1 MTIAVSRSAGL
12 PAAVYALSVGSV
24 GIGTTEF
31 VIMGLLLDVAHD
43 FHISITFAA
52 WSITAYACG
61 VVIGAPL
68 LTPLLS
74 RYPKKPALLFL
85 MILFSIGNLGCG
97 IAGNMT
103 MLIIFRVI
111 TALAHASFFGI
122 SSVYAAELAPVDKRA
137 SAVSAVFLGA
147 TLANILGVPLGA
159 WVGQYLGWRY
169 TFFMVTLIGILSAL
183 AVIALVP
190 GRQAQPAVQ
199 SRIRDELKVLR
210 HPTVLRSLL
219 ITALGFSGVFAAFTY
234 IAPMLKT
241 VTGMSDHLIP
251 PVLVLFGVGMV
262 AGNHLGGR
270 LTDGGVRRALLLTL
284 ALLIVVLCLF
294 PFAIQTLPGACAAVF
309 LLGAAMFST
318 IPPLQMQA
326 LDSSETGKSMVSSC
340 NIAAF
345 NLGNAA
351 GAWFGGLLL
360 TAGVS
365 LSHIPLAG
373 ACLTASGFVI
383 ASVTLSPLKG
393 SQS

>member
-12 PAAVYALSVGSV
+12 PAAVYALSVGSF

-43 FHISITFAA
+43 FHISITLAA

-122 SSVYAAELAPVDKRA
+122 SSVYTAELAPVDKRA

-241 VTGMSDHLIP
+241 VTGMSEHLIP

-373 ACLTASGFVI
+373 ACLTASGFII

-393 SQS
+393 SQA

>member
-12 PAAVYALSVGSV
+12 PAAVYALSVGSF

-43 FHISITFAA
+43 FHISITLAA

-122 SSVYAAELAPVDKRA
+122 SSVYSAELAPVDKRA

-241 VTGMSDHLIP
+241 VTGMSEHLIP

-373 ACLTASGFVI
+373 ACLTASGFII

-393 SQS
+393 SQA

>member
-12 PAAVYALSVGSV
+12 PAAVYALSVGSF

-43 FHISITFAA
+43 FHISITLAA

-241 VTGMSDHLIP
+241 VTGMSEHLIP

-294 PFAIQTLPGACAAVF
+294 PFAIKTLPGACAAVF

-393 SQS
+393 SQA

>member
-12 PAAVYALSVGSV
+12 PAAVYALSVGSF

-43 FHISITFAA
+43 FHISITLAA

-122 SSVYAAELAPVDKRA
+122 SSVYAAELAPVEKRA

-241 VTGMSDHLIP
+241 VTGMSEHLIP

-270 LTDGGVRRALLLTL
+270 LTDGGVRRALLLTWP
-284 ALLIVVLCLF
+284 CLSSSCASF
-294 PFAIQTLPGACAAVF
+294 RSPFRRYPAPARRCFCWGRRCSPPFRRCRCRRWTAVRPAKAWSPRAI
-309 LLGAAMFST
+309 S
-318 IPPLQMQA
+318 PPLTSAM
-326 LDSSETGKSMVSSC
+326 
-340 NIAAF
+340 
-345 NLGNAA
+345 
-351 GAWFGGLLL
+351 
-360 TAGVS
+360 
-365 LSHIPLAG
+365 PLAPG
-373 ACLTASGFVI
+373 LVGCCSPPASPSRIFPWPVH
-383 ASVTLSPLKG
+383 A
-393 SQS
+393 

>member
-1 MTIAVSRSAGL
+1 MTIAVSRTAGL
-12 PAAVYALSVGSV
+12 PAAVYALSVGSF

-43 FHISITFAA
+43 FHISITLAA

-74 RYPKKPALLFL
+74 RYSKKPALLFL

-199 SRIRDELKVLR
+199 IRIRDELKVLR

-241 VTGMSDHLIP
+241 VTGMSEHLIP

-373 ACLTASGFVI
+373 ACLTASGFII

-393 SQS
+393 SQA

>member
-12 PAAVYALSVGSV
+12 PAAVYALSVGSF

-43 FHISITFAA
+43 FHISITLAA

-159 WVGQYLGWRY
+159 LVGQYLGWRY

-210 HPTVLRSLL
+210 HPTALRSLL

-241 VTGMSDHLIP
+241 VTGMSEHLIP

-373 ACLTASGFVI
+373 ACLTAIGFII

-393 SQS
+393 SQA

>member
-1 MTIAVSRSAGL
+1 MTIAFSRSAGL
-12 PAAVYALSVGSV
+12 PAAVYALSVGSF

-43 FHISITFAA
+43 FHISITLAA

-122 SSVYAAELAPVDKRA
+122 SSVYAAELAPMEKRA

-241 VTGMSDHLIP
+241 VTGMSEHLIP

-393 SQS
+393 SQA

>member
-1 MTIAVSRSAGL
+1 MTIAVSRPAGL
-12 PAAVYALSVGSV
+12 PAAVYALSVGSF

-43 FHISITFAA
+43 FHISITLAA

-74 RYPKKPALLFL
+74 RYRKKPALLFL
-85 MILFSIGNLGCG
+85 MILFSIGNLGCA

-103 MLIIFRVI
+103 MLIIARVI
-111 TALAHASFFGI
+111 TAFAHASFFGI

-169 TFFMVTLIGILSAL
+169 TFYMVTLIGVLSAL

-190 GRQAQPAVQ
+190 GRQAQPSAQ

-210 HPTVLRSLL
+210 HPAVLRSLL

-241 VTGMSDHLIP
+241 VTGMSEHLIP
-251 PVLVLFGVGMV
+251 PVLMLFGVGMV

-284 ALLIVVLCLF
+284 ALLSVVLCLF
-294 PFAIQTLPGACAAVF
+294 PLAIQTLPGACAAVF

-393 SQS
+393 SQA

>member
-1 MTIAVSRSAGL
+1 MTIAVSRTAGL
-12 PAAVYALSVGSV
+12 PAAVYALSVGSF

-43 FHISITFAA
+43 FHISITLAA

-122 SSVYAAELAPVDKRA
+122 SSVYAAELASVDKRA

-241 VTGMSDHLIP
+241 VTGMSEHLIP

-393 SQS
+393 SQA

>member
-12 PAAVYALSVGSV
+12 PAAVYALSVGSF

-43 FHISITFAA
+43 FHISITLAA

-85 MILFSIGNLGCG
+85 MILFSIGNLGCC

-122 SSVYAAELAPVDKRA
+122 SSVYAAELAPMEKRA

-241 VTGMSDHLIP
+241 VTGMSEHLIP

-393 SQS
+393 SQA

>member
-12 PAAVYALSVGSV
+12 PAAVYALSVGSF

-43 FHISITFAA
+43 FHISITLAA

-74 RYPKKPALLFL
+74 RYPKKPAL
-85 MILFSIGNLGCG
+85 LFSIGNLGCG

-219 ITALGFSGVFAAFTY
+219 ITALGFSGVFAAFTN

-393 SQS
+393 SQA

>member
-12 PAAVYALSVGSV
+12 PAAVYALCVGSF

-43 FHISITFAA
+43 FHISITLAA

-122 SSVYAAELAPVDKRA
+122 SSVYAAELAPMEKRA

-241 VTGMSDHLIP
+241 VTGMSEHLIP

-393 SQS
+393 SQA

>member
-12 PAAVYALSVGSV
+12 PAAVYALSVGSF

-43 FHISITFAA
+43 FHISITLAA

-122 SSVYAAELAPVDKRA
+122 SSVYAAELAPVEKRA
-137 SAVSAVFLGA
+137 SAVSTVFLGA

-241 VTGMSDHLIP
+241 VTGMSEHLIP

-393 SQS
+393 SQA

>member
-12 PAAVYALSVGSV
+12 PAAVYALSVGSF

-43 FHISITFAA
+43 FHISITLAA

-74 RYPKKPALLFL
+74 RYRKKPALLFL
-85 MILFSIGNLGCG
+85 MILFSIGNLGCA

-103 MLIIFRVI
+103 MLIIARVI
-111 TALAHASFFGI
+111 TAFAHASFFGI

-241 VTGMSDHLIP
+241 VTGMSEHLIP

-393 SQS
+393 SQA

>member
-12 PAAVYALSVGSV
+12 PAAVYALSVGSF

-43 FHISITFAA
+43 FHISITLAA

-74 RYPKKPALLFL
+74 SYPKKPALLFL

-241 VTGMSDHLIP
+241 VTGMSEHLIP

-373 ACLTASGFVI
+373 ACLTASGFII

-393 SQS
+393 SQA

>member
-12 PAAVYALSVGSV
+12 PAAVYALSVGSF

-43 FHISITFAA
+43 FHISVTLAA

-122 SSVYAAELAPVDKRA
+122 SSVYAAELAPLEKRA

-241 VTGMSDHLIP
+241 VTGMSEHLIP

-383 ASVTLSPLKG
+383 ASVTLSSLKG
-393 SQS
+393 SQA

>member
-1 MTIAVSRSAGL
+1 MTIAVSRTAGL
-12 PAAVYALSVGSV
+12 PAAVYALSVGSF

-43 FHISITFAA
+43 FHISITLAA

-241 VTGMSDHLIP
+241 VTGMSEHLIP

-383 ASVTLSPLKG
+383 ARVTLSPLKG
-393 SQS
+393 SQA

>member
-1 MTIAVSRSAGL
+1 MTIAVSRTAGL
-12 PAAVYALSVGSV
+12 PAAVYALSVGSF

-43 FHISITFAA
+43 FHISITLAA

-241 VTGMSDHLIP
+241 VTGMSEHLIP

-365 LSHIPLAG
+365 LSHISLAG

-393 SQS
+393 SQA

>member
-1 MTIAVSRSAGL
+1 MTIAVSRTAGL
-12 PAAVYALSVGSV
+12 PAAVYALSVGSF

-43 FHISITFAA
+43 FHISITLAA

-241 VTGMSDHLIP
+241 VTGMSEHLIP

-383 ASVTLSPLKG
+383 ASVTLSSLKG
-393 SQS
+393 SQA

>member
-1 MTIAVSRSAGL
+1 MTIAVSRTAGL
-12 PAAVYALSVGSV
+12 PAAVYALSVGSF

-43 FHISITFAA
+43 FHISITLAA

-122 SSVYAAELAPVDKRA
+122 SSVYAAELAPVEKRA

-210 HPTVLRSLL
+210 HPAVLRSLL

-241 VTGMSDHLIP
+241 VTGMSEHLIP

-393 SQS
+393 SQA

>member
-1 MTIAVSRSAGL
+1 MTIAVSRTAGL
-12 PAAVYALSVGSV
+12 PAAVYALSVGSF

-43 FHISITFAA
+43 FHISITLAA

-122 SSVYAAELAPVDKRA
+122 SSVYAAELASVDKRA

-241 VTGMSDHLIP
+241 VTGMSEHLIP

-318 IPPLQMQA
+318 ISPLQMQA

-393 SQS
+393 SQA

>member
-12 PAAVYALSVGSV
+12 PAAVYALSVGSF
-24 GIGTTEF
+24 GIGTTEV

-43 FHISITFAA
+43 FHISITLAA

-241 VTGMSDHLIP
+241 VTGMSEHLIP

-393 SQS
+393 SQA

>member
-1 MTIAVSRSAGL
+1 MTIAVSRTAGL
-12 PAAVYALSVGSV
+12 PAAVYALSVGSF

-43 FHISITFAA
+43 FHISITLAA

-241 VTGMSDHLIP
+241 VTGMSEHLIP

-309 LLGAAMFST
+309 LLGSAMFAT

-393 SQS
+393 SQA

>member
-1 MTIAVSRSAGL
+1 MTIAVSRTAGL
-12 PAAVYALSVGSV
+12 PAAVYALSVGSF

-43 FHISITFAA
+43 FHISITLAA

-122 SSVYAAELAPVDKRA
+122 SSVYAAELASVDKRA

-241 VTGMSDHLIP
+241 VTGMSEHLIP

-294 PFAIQTLPGACAAVF
+294 PFAIQTLPGACAAAF

-393 SQS
+393 SQA

>member
-1 MTIAVSRSAGL
+1 MTIAVSRTAGL
-12 PAAVYALSVGSV
+12 PAAVYALSVGSF

-43 FHISITFAA
+43 FHISITLAA

-183 AVIALVP
+183 AVIALVS

-241 VTGMSDHLIP
+241 VTGMSEHLIP

-393 SQS
+393 SQA

>member
-1 MTIAVSRSAGL
+1 MTIAVSRPAGL
-12 PAAVYALSVGSV
+12 PAAVYALSVGSF

-43 FHISITFAA
+43 FHISITLAA

-74 RYPKKPALLFL
+74 RYRKKPALLFL
-85 MILFSIGNLGCG
+85 MILFSIGNLGCA

-103 MLIIFRVI
+103 MLIIARVI
-111 TALAHASFFGI
+111 TAFAHASFFGI

-169 TFFMVTLIGILSAL
+169 TFYMVTLIGILSAL

-190 GRQAQPAVQ
+190 GRQAQPSAR

-210 HPTVLRSLL
+210 HPAVLRSLL

-251 PVLVLFGVGMV
+251 PVLMLFGVGMV

-284 ALLIVVLCLF
+284 ALLSVVLCLF
-294 PFAIQTLPGACAAVF
+294 PWAIQTLPGACAAVF

-326 LDSSETGKSMVSSC
+326 LDSSESGKSMVSSC

-345 NLGNAA
+345 NLGNAG

-360 TAGVS
+360 ASGVS
-365 LSHIPLAG
+365 LSHSSG
-373 ACLTASGFVI
+373 RCLPDRQRMGYR
-383 ASVTLSPLKG
+383 
-393 SQS
+393 

>member
-12 PAAVYALSVGSV
+12 PAAVYALSVGSF

-43 FHISITFAA
+43 FHISITLAA

-159 WVGQYLGWRY
+159 LVGQYLGWRY

-241 VTGMSDHLIP
+241 VTGMSEHLIP

-373 ACLTASGFVI
+373 ACLTAIGFII

-393 SQS
+393 SQA

>member
-12 PAAVYALSVGSV
+12 PAAVYALSVGSF

-43 FHISITFAA
+43 FHISITLAA

-159 WVGQYLGWRY
+159 LVGQYLGWRY

-393 SQS
+393 SQA

>member
-12 PAAVYALSVGSV
+12 PAAVYALSVGSF

-43 FHISITFAA
+43 FHISITLAA

-122 SSVYAAELAPVDKRA
+122 SSVYTAELAPVDKRA

-241 VTGMSDHLIP
+241 VTGMSEHLIP

-393 SQS
+393 SQA

>member
-1 MTIAVSRSAGL
+1 MTIAVSRPAGL
-12 PAAVYALSVGSV
+12 PAAVYALSVGSF

-43 FHISITFAA
+43 FHISITLAA

-74 RYPKKPALLFL
+74 RYRKKPALLFL
-85 MILFSIGNLGCG
+85 MILFSIGNLGCA

-103 MLIIFRVI
+103 MLIIARVI
-111 TALAHASFFGI
+111 TAFAHASFFGI
-122 SSVYAAELAPVDKRA
+122 SSVYAAELAPVNKRA

-169 TFFMVTLIGILSAL
+169 TFYMVTLIGILSAL

-190 GRQAQPAVQ
+190 GRQAQPSAQ

-210 HPTVLRSLL
+210 HPAVLRSLL

-241 VTGMSDHLIP
+241 VTGMSEHLIP
-251 PVLVLFGVGMV
+251 PVLMLFGVGMV

-284 ALLIVVLCLF
+284 ALLSVVLCLF
-294 PFAIQTLPGACAAVF
+294 PWAIQTLPGACAAVF

-326 LDSSETGKSMVSSC
+326 LDSSESGKSMVSSC

-345 NLGNAA
+345 NLGNAG

-360 TAGVS
+360 ASGVS
-365 LSHIPLAG
+365 LSHSPG
-373 ACLTASGFVI
+373 RCLPDRQRMGYR
-383 ASVTLSPLKG
+383 
-393 SQS
+393 